1 MEYLFLGWGIKKLKF
16 DIELTVKK
24 DIIYQEND
32 MATKRRI
39 YFFKKRYRLKKL
51 DIIYVKMIFSK
62 KRIDTF
68 LQKMILFQISDI
80 VFKKID
86 IFFKKKIFFPKIR
99 HSE

>member
-1 MEYLFLGWGIKKLKF
+1 
-16 DIELTVKK
+16 
-24 DIIYQEND
+24 
-32 MATKRRI
+32 MATKGMI

-86 IFFKKKIFFPKIR
+86 IFCKEKIFFPKIR